1 MTRITLTLAAALA
14 ISGCAAGAGYEYDY
28 DPWLGPHG
36 HHVGGWFDAA
46 SHRPP
51 RPCAREAFRGPYDGG
66 WRGPYVSG
74 PHCADAGVGVPV
86 AATVSDASAP

>member
-1 MTRITLTLAAALA
+1 MTRNALVLAAALPL
-14 ISGCAAGAGYEYDY
+14 AACVGGGYAYDY

-36 HHVGGWFDAA
+36 HYVGGWFDAA

-51 RPCAREAFRGPYDGG
+51 RPCPMVEFRGPYDGG

-74 PHCADAGVGVPV
+74 PHCVV
-86 AATVSDASAP
+86 AATTVSDAPHP